1 MFSILPSTPRF
12 HGRECRCALL
22 PAVANKVPL
31 SSFPWWSPEGRWNRT
46 GYRPVLGFWVER
58 ISIFTTEW
66 QAFCHLRVV
75 SLLLWQQTSWN
86 VHQNLIKL
94 IYAIIYRFT
103 FTKTLYKNWIS
114 WYIIRFNAISVM
126 LYNQPMGS
134 YFAVHST
141 LTDDFHSTHSE
152 AKKGSFLF
160 LVFFSKLNLLLCAW
174 LEFQKIHQSAPE
186 NSWQSRLFSSILF
199 TFFSKNDFSSLF
211 PPQNTFI
218 QVNWTL
224 FKRRLVGYISETPYS
239 EGQLEGPS

>member
-1 MFSILPSTPRF
+1 MGLQQVGLLPLSRCSCQTARFSELATSPAAGWSGRSDSTVWSAEIFGMFSILPSTPRF

-31 SSFPWWSPEGRWNRT
+31 SSFPWRSPEGRWNRT

-58 ISIFTTEW
+58 LSIFTTEW
-66 QAFCHLRVV
+66 QALCHLCVV
-75 SLLLWQQTSWN
+75 SLLLWQKTSWN
-86 VHQNLIKL
+86 IHQNLIKL

-141 LTDDFHSTHSE
+141 LTDDFHSTRSE
-152 AKKGSFLF
+152 AKKGYFL
-160 LVFFSKLNLLLCAW
+160 LHL
-174 LEFQKIHQSAPE
+174 I
-186 NSWQSRLFSSILF
+186 
-199 TFFSKNDFSSLF
+199 
-211 PPQNTFI
+211 
-218 QVNWTL
+218 
-224 FKRRLVGYISETPYS
+224 
-239 EGQLEGPS
+239 